1 MSVATILFH
10 SGANFTTFVW
20 CQKLILFTTPRVDQ
34 DIYNCMSNNNNS
46 RALSL
51 YIMKASLLHKSASTL
66 LLILA
71 LTSFL
76 EFQLVCS
83 LPIRKPI
90 QSDIANIGHVPSQGE
105 GKETRKSMERSRRD
119 VGLVGYNET
128 AAGVIYRAN
137 EREYNCSDIVLSCSS
152 CIETTKI
159 LLWTT

>member
-1 MSVATILFH
+1 
-10 SGANFTTFVW
+10 
-20 CQKLILFTTPRVDQ
+20 
-34 DIYNCMSNNNNS
+34 
-46 RALSL
+46 
-51 YIMKASLLHKSASTL
+51 MKASLLYKSTSTL

-105 GKETRKSMERSRRD
+105 GKETRKPMERSRRN

-128 AAGVIYRAN
+128 AAGVIYHAN
-137 EREYNCSDIVLSCSS
+137 EREYN
-152 CIETTKI
+152 
-159 LLWTT
+159 